1 MSNDKNAELDILAEA
16 FLPSDLLTPSLGSN
30 YGMDGYPDMEYNMGV
45 LDAVVNPEYH
55 EAPALPSG
63 IRMTAAAELDVQD
76 ILDGQPLADLD
87 WLDPSQM
94 QDEDRLPE
102 NPVDLGI
109 PELIEA
115 WGVNRRT
122 DGTHLTAHHRDL
134 TRARYEQS
142 LEGQGESKRVNA
154 RTMEKVITHAM
165 RRSIEGQHIDRVV
178 REAAES
184 LGTEFKRI
192 VPHLR
197 AVKADHGL
205 AGNVFIRASAYPGW
219 GAGKGKVHAKKHAK
233 QARYLIVS
241 ERDMEQATWIQNGR
255 CAYTG
260 KVAVTQVPWK
270 QALAFYAPR
279 LEATGR
285 KVASGDPKAALRAA
299 FLTNQVQRVAHGEH
313 LPVYKAA
320 GDDLTAAEAR
330 LAVDQADTTRKV
342 VEVTE
347 AHVRQR
353 LAAWRQA
360 HMLDDMQVRSIIDSA
375 ASPNDKL
382 AAAVEM
388 VTATRHGS
396 FTGAVNR
403 GEDAAQER
411 QERTLAAKR
420 ERRQA
425 HSERLAALSEQRRQ
439 EDIKARVA
447 TVIKH
452 IERGARGSY
461 LRKIIAKTIPQE
473 YAATASSMLLPTLKK
488 TGALRDSVAKVA
500 SYDGPTFEA
509 AQPERESVTLTAHE
523 KSLVKAA
530 SAGDTSVGVIR
541 NTLQTIR
548 RAMSE
553 GMAGKDLSGFIN
565 LRFTERVLTAS
576 SDLIAEVRGRHE
588 GASGHLYVD
597 AEAYASPTGSGGCE
611 KAASKH
617 RANQV
622 PSVAA
627 MPRCGS
633 CTKARA
639 LEDGTMKCGV
649 YNKALLE
656 DTTGAEIDQIRAAN
670 IKGADMNDAE
680 VTASMFAPTYD
691 PSEFNLHNAN
701 LEGISTPL
709 PETEKLSEILFGGW
723 SL

>member
-1 MSNDKNAELDILAEA
+1 MSNDKTAELDILAEA
-16 FLPSDLLTPSLGSN
+16 FLPSDLLTPTLGSN

-45 LDAVVNPEYH
+45 LDAVVNPDYH
-55 EAPALPSG
+55 ESPALPTG
-63 IRMTAAAELDVQD
+63 VRMTAAAEMDVQD

-94 QDEDRLPE
+94 QDEERLPE

-154 RTMEKVITHAM
+154 RTMEKVITQAM

-184 LGTEFKRI
+184 MGTEFKRI

-205 AGNVFIRASAYPGW
+205 AGNVFVRAAAYPGW
-219 GAGKGKVHAKKHAK
+219 GAGKGKAHAKKYAK

-270 QALAFYAPR
+270 QALAYYAPR

-285 KVASGDPKAALRAA
+285 RVASGDPKAALRAA
-299 FLTNQVQRVAHGEH
+299 FLTNQTQRVAHGEN

-320 GDDLTAAEAR
+320 GDDITAAEAR

-347 AHVRQR
+347 AHLQQR
-353 LAAWRQA
+353 LAAWRKA
-360 HMLDDMQVRSIIDSA
+360 HMLDDMQVRSILDGT

-388 VTATRHGS
+388 VTATRRGS
-396 FTGAVNR
+396 FTGAANR

-425 HSERLAALSEQRRQ
+425 HSERLVALSEQRRQ
-439 EDIKARVA
+439 EDIQARVA
-447 TVIKH
+447 TVLKH

-473 YAATASSMLLPTLKK
+473 YASAATPMLLPTLKK

-500 SYDGPTFEA
+500 SYGGPVFEA
-509 AQPERESVTLTAHE
+509 AQPERTSVVLTAHE
-523 KSLVKAA
+523 NALAKAA
-530 SAGDTSVGVIR
+530 SAGDTSVPVIR
-541 NTLQTIR
+541 GTLQKIR
-548 RAMSE
+548 QAMSE
-553 GMAGKDLSGFIN
+553 GMAGKDLSGFIG

-576 SDLIAEVRGRHE
+576 TDLIAEIRGRHE
-588 GASGHLYVD
+588 GVSGHLYVD
-597 AEAYASPTGSGGCE
+597 AEAYASPTGSAGCE

-617 RANQV
+617 RANQI

-627 MPRCGS
+627 MDRCAS
-633 CTKARA
+633 CTLVRV
-639 LEDGTMKCGV
+639 LEDGTRKCGA
-649 YNKALLE
+649 YSKTLL
-656 DTTGAEIDQIRAAN
+656 DDITGDEIDRIKAAN
-670 IKGADMNDAE
+670 IRGADMNDAE

-701 LEGISTPL
+701 LEGISETPL
-709 PETEKLSEILFGGW
+709 PEAEKMSILFGGW
-723 SL
+723 DL